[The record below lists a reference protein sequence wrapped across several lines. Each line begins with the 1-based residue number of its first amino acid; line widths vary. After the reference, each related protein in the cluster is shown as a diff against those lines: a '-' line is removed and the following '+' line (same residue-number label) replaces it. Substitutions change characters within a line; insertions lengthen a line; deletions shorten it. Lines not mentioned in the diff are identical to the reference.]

1 MARYQVKLYKD
12 LLSSD
17 GHPFH
22 CLQSVSD
29 VDADGPDSAAKL
41 VLRNM
46 HAKASDWSIS
56 VTAAPDNISDVRQPG
71 AD

>member
-22 CLQSVSD
+22 CLQSVAD
-29 VDADGPDSAAKL
+29 VDADGPDSAVKV

-56 VTAAPDNISDVRQPG
+56 VTPAPENSSDLR
-71 AD
+71 